1 MLSLALLLTFIG
13 GLVGGRSG
21 VVYAFIFSLIMNFF
35 SYWFS
40 DKMVLSLY
48 RAKELK
54 ESDAP
59 EIFEIV
65 KRLTKNANLPMP
77 KIYLIPMSQ
86 PNAFATGRSPK
97 HSAVA
102 ISQGLLELLNYEEIA
117 GVLAHELSHIKHR
130 DIFLQTIAA
139 TFASAI
145 SFLAYMARWGAIL
158 GGGRNDRDRGGI
170 LGLLFM
176 AIFAPIAAMII
187 QLAISRSREY
197 MADETG
203 AKISQNPLALA
214 SALRKLSEYSKRLP
228 IKATPTHNATAHMFI
243 VKPFAG
249 GGLSALFST
258 HPPIEKRIARLEAMA
273 LK

>member
-1 MLSLALLLTFIG
+1 MLSLALLLMFIG

>member
-1 MLSLALLLTFIG
+1 MLSLALLLMFIG

-203 AKISQNPLALA
+203 AKISQNPLALP

-228 IKATPTHNATAHMFI
+228 IKATPTRNATAHMFI